1 MIIKNTDKEY
11 CPTCK
16 KDVDYI
22 MKEMCSTDSINIGS
36 GKIEFRYTCLD
47 SRCSECN
54 GIIKAKLPLLFNLIS
69 YKERINRVIEN
80 YKENIRQENKN
91 DLYRNDK

>member
-11 CPTCK
+11 CFTCK

-22 MKEMCSTDSINIGS
+22 MKEMFSTDSININS
-36 GKIEFRYTCLD
+36 EKIEFRYTCLN

-80 YKENIRQENKN
+80 YKENIRQEI
-91 DLYRNDK
+91 

>member
-22 MKEMCSTDSINIGS
+22 MKETFEYDSINIS
-36 GKIEFRYTCLD
+36 GKKIEFRYTCLD

-69 YKERINRVIEN
+69 YKERINRLIGEHREN
-80 YKENIRQENKN
+80 NRQEI
-91 DLYRNDK
+91 

>member
-1 MIIKNTDKEY
+1 MLIKNTDKEY

-22 MKEMCSTDSINIGS
+22 MKEMFSTDSINIGS
-36 GKIEFRYTCLD
+36 EKIEFRYTCLD

-54 GIIKAKLPLLFNLIS
+54 GIIKAKLPLLFNLVS
-69 YKERINRVIEN
+69 YKERINRLIEEHR
-80 YKENIRQENKN
+80 ENNR
-91 DLYRNDK
+91 

>member
-11 CPTCK
+11 CSTCK

-22 MKEMCSTDSINIGS
+22 MNETFDYDSINICGK
-36 GKIEFRYTCLD
+36 KIEFRYTCLD

-69 YKERINRVIEN
+69 YKEGINRLIEE
-80 YKENIRQENKN
+80 YRENIRQENKN
-91 DLYRNDK
+91 DL

>member
-22 MKEMCSTDSINIGS
+22 MKEMFSTDSINIGS
-36 GKIEFRYTCLD
+36 KKIEFRYTCLD

-54 GIIKAKLPLLFNLIS
+54 GIIKAKLPLLFNLVS
-69 YKERINRVIEN
+69 YKERVNRLIEEHR
-80 YKENIRQENKN
+80 ENNRQEI
-91 DLYRNDK
+91 

>member
-22 MKEMCSTDSINIGS
+22 MKEMFSTDSINIGS

-69 YKERINRVIEN
+69 YKERLNRLIEEHR
-80 YKENIRQENKN
+80 ENNRQEI
-91 DLYRNDK
+91 

>member
-11 CPTCK
+11 CPNCK

-22 MKEMCSTDSINIGS
+22 MKEIFNYDSINIS
-36 GKIEFRYTCLD
+36 GKKFEFKYTCLD

-69 YKERINRVIEN
+69 YKERINRLIEE
-80 YKENIRQENKN
+80 YRENNRQENKN
-91 DLYRNDK
+91 DL

>member
-1 MIIKNTDKEY
+1 MFN
-11 CPTCK
+11 
-16 KDVDYI
+16 
-22 MKEMCSTDSINIGS
+22 TDSINIGS
-36 GKIEFRYTCLD
+36 KKIEFRYTCLD

-80 YKENIRQENKN
+80 YRENIRQENKN
-91 DLYRNDK
+91 DL